1 MLPVKRLNDRT
12 RNSNQIDMKN
22 STKKL
27 SRVILA
33 AVLIVFFLAI
43 LSLTGCDQQ
52 PAKESKKKLFD
63 PGPKIIFPR
72 GAADP
77 QLLSKKTLH
86 PLPKTAPPWAKS
98 AEKRAVR
105 YYFKKGLNISQGY
118 VGDQE
123 LIFILTKPTGGN
135 IEAKSFALWK
145 RKGQKFAEVWRLDQN
160 SKART
165 AILITHQNVDGRW
178 GDGVISNFQDKSL
191 FEAFTYHN
199 YPYPKD
205 EKLSK
210 SHGSIW
216 ADETTVFRRKGDGY
230 KPVGYGVTYFKPGH
244 YLSWPWD
251 QNPNPKP
258 TRGHRP

>member
-1 MLPVKRLNDRT
+1 
-12 RNSNQIDMKN
+12 MKN
-22 STKKL
+22 AAKNFSA
-27 SRVILA
+27 ILTV
-33 AVLIVFFLAI
+33 VLILFFLAI
-43 LSLTGCDQQ
+43 LFLTGCGRRA
-52 PAKESKKKLFD
+52 PTESKTKLVD
-63 PGPKIIFPR
+63 PGPKIIFPW
-72 GAADP
+72 GASDP

-86 PLPKTAPPWAKS
+86 PLPTTAPPWAKS
-98 AEKRAVR
+98 TEKRAVH

-135 IEAKSFALWK
+135 VEAKSFALWK
-145 RKGQKFAEVWRLDQN
+145 TKGQKFAEAWRLDQN
-160 SKART
+160 SRART

-178 GDGVISNFQDKSL
+178 GDSVIWTFQDKSL

-230 KPVGYGVTYFKPGH
+230 EPVGYGVTYFKPGH
-244 YLSWPWD
+244 YPSWPWG
-251 QNPNPKP
+251 QNPESKT
-258 TRGHRP
+258 TRRYTD